1 MDTAIKQGFLT
12 SKSMKDWLW
21 AAIVV
26 VGALTAWQVY
36 AEQMDGYE
44 VAILFG
50 TAAGTIWL
58 GWFWKSFQT
67 HAYFVAALS
76 LIAIGFYARHDFQ
89 FSANETSFFL
99 KYLISSQAAIMW
111 MSVLVLFA
119 TATYFFGLFRQSDF
133 INKTSTFLTWAA
145 VTFGFVGMMV
155 RWKESYM
162 INIDYGH
169 IPVSSLYEV
178 FILFIVMTILMYLY
192 YEQKFKTR
200 AMGGFVMLVMSASV
214 LFVLWYIFDR
224 DAHEIQP
231 LIPALQSWW
240 MKIHVP
246 ANFVGYGGFSIAA
259 MVGVAT
265 LIRLSLEKR
274 RPQSRLL
281 SALPSVN
288 TMDDIMYR
296 AIAIGFAFF
305 TIATV
310 LGAMWAAEA
319 WGGYWS
325 WDPKETWAL
334 IVWLNYAAWL
344 HIRMTKGWRGAPMAW
359 WAFIGLFITTFA
371 FLGVNMFLSG
381 LHSYG
386 EL

>member
-1 MDTAIKQGFLT
+1 MKRFLPTFLIKDYIWILAVTIGT
-12 SKSMKDWLW
+12 
-21 AAIVV
+21 II
-26 VGALTAWQVY
+26 GWQVY
-36 AEQMDGYE
+36 KENMDIYE
-44 VAILFG
+44 VLIIFG
-50 TAAGTIWL
+50 VGLGGIWL
-58 GWFWKSFQT
+58 GWYWKSFQT
-67 HAYFVAALS
+67 YAYFVAAFS
-76 LIAIGFYARHDFQ
+76 LLGIWFYQ
-89 FSANETSFFL
+89 ANGNQYSLNESVFFL
-99 KYLISSQAAIMW
+99 KYFLSSQSAIMW
-111 MSVLVLFA
+111 MNVLVLFA
-119 TATYFFGLFRQSDF
+119 TVTYFYGLFRQSDF
-133 INKTSTFLTWAA
+133 TYRTSTFLTWTAA
-145 VTFGFVGMMV
+145 TFGFIGMMV
-155 RWKESYM
+155 RWYESYLV
-162 INIDYGH
+162 NADYGH

-178 FILFIVMTILMYLY
+178 FVLFIVMTILMYLY

-224 DAHEIQP
+224 QAHEIQP

-246 ANFVGYGGFSIAA
+246 ANFIGYGGFSIAA
-259 MVGVAT
+259 MVGLAT

-274 RPQSRLL
+274 RPNSSLL
-281 SALPSVN
+281 NALPTVKL
-288 TMDDIMYR
+288 MDDIMYR
-296 AIAIGFAFF
+296 SIAIGFAFF

-344 HIRMTKGWRGAPMAW
+344 HIRMSKGWYGAPMAW
-359 WAFIGLFITTFA
+359 WALVGLVITTFA